1 MEMNRNRKLVHVL
14 IFVILVFCTAVKYN
28 KTMNKII
35 REKIAEKS
43 RALFNKYGYQK
54 VTMRQIASACGIS
67 VGNLTYYYPRK
78 EDLLMLEHD
87 GILNAFLAA
96 VRADDGMLTGMRGYF
111 SVECAFIR
119 RILSDPPIERLY
131 GQVINVPTLRE
142 RYCHSHHSLYQS
154 FVDDVPDHGP
164 EWNATIAMC
173 ALEFEFADERI
184 LMENFEQTMGEIF
197 RTKLMIA
204 GRNPGDYEEDITT
217 GVREGIELSLRLKDV
232 F

>member
-1 MEMNRNRKLVHVL
+1 M
-14 IFVILVFCTAVKYN
+14 ILVFYTAVKYN

-35 REKIAEKS
+35 REKISEKS
-43 RALFNKYGYQK
+43 RTLFSKYGYQK

-96 VRADDGMLTGMRGYF
+96 VQADDGMLTGMRGYF

-131 GQVINVPTLRE
+131 GQVINVSTLRE
-142 RYCHSHHSLYQS
+142 RYCRSHHSLYQG
-154 FVDDVPDHGP
+154 FVENVPERGP
-164 EWNATIAMC
+164 EWSGTVAMC

-184 LMENFEQTMGEIF
+184 FMEDFERIMGEIF
-197 RTKLMIA
+197 RSKLMIA
-204 GRNPGDYEEDITT
+204 GREPGDYEEDITA
-217 GVREGIELSLRLKDV
+217 GVREGIEMSQRLNDV